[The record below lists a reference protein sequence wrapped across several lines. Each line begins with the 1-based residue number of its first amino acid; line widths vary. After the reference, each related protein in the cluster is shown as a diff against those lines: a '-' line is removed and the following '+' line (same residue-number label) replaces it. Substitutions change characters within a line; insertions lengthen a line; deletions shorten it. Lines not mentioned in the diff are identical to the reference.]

1 MLEKQPVKK
10 KKKLVNNRRKSRE
23 LVMKSIYRGIL
34 NQFDINQIK
43 KDIKDDPDYLKADE
57 TFYQNLFDG
66 VMSNMDQLNSEISNF
81 IDRPIEK
88 LSPIEHSILCI
99 SIYELIYDAAIPYKV
114 AINEGVELAK
124 TFGGIEGYKYI
135 NGVLDKVAEKRR
147 PLEVSKNYT

>member
-1 MLEKQPVKK
+1 MLEVQPIKK

-57 TFYQNLFDG
+57 VFYHQLFDG
-66 VMSNMDQLNSEISNF
+66 IMNNMDQLNNEISSF

-99 SIYELIYDAAIPYKV
+99 SVYELMYDALIPYKV

-124 TFGGIEGYKYI
+124 TFGGIDGYKYI
-135 NGVLDKVAEKRR
+135 NGVLDKVAGKRR
-147 PLEVSKNYT
+147 PLEFLKH

>member
-1 MLEKQPVKK
+1 MLEMQPIKK

-43 KDIKDDPDYLKADE
+43 KD
-57 TFYQNLFDG
+57 FYQNLFDG
-66 VMSNMDQLNSEISNF
+66 VVSNMDQLNTEISSF

>member
-1 MLEKQPVKK
+1 MVETQSIKK

-34 NQFDINQIK
+34 NQFDVNQIK

-57 TFYQNLFDG
+57 VFYQNLFDG

-99 SIYELIYDAAIPYKV
+99 SIYELIYDTTIPYKV

-147 PLEVSKNYT
+147 PLEFSKN

>member
-1 MLEKQPVKK
+1 MLETQPIKK

-34 NQFDINQIK
+34 NQFDVNQIK

-57 TFYQNLFDG
+57 VFYQNLFDG

-135 NGVLDKVAEKRR
+135 NGVLDKVAEKRN
-147 PLEVSKNYT
+147 L

>member
-1 MLEKQPVKK
+1 MLETQPIKK
-10 KKKLVNNRRKSRE
+10 KKKLINNRRKSRE

-57 TFYQNLFDG
+57 AFYQNLFDG
-66 VMSNMDQLNSEISNF
+66 VMSNIDQLNNEISSF

-147 PLEVSKNYT
+147 PLEFSKN

>member
-1 MLEKQPVKK
+1 MSEIQPNKK

-34 NQFDINQIK
+34 NQFDVNQIK

-57 TFYQNLFDG
+57 VFYQNLFDG
-66 VMSNMDQLNSEISNF
+66 VMSYMDQLNSEISNF

-99 SIYELIYDAAIPYKV
+99 SIYELIYDTTIPYKV

-147 PLEVSKNYT
+147 HLEFSKN

>member
-1 MLEKQPVKK
+1 MLEVQQTKK

-43 KDIKDDPDYLKADE
+43 KDVKDDPDYLKADE
-57 TFYQNLFDG
+57 VFYQNLFDG
-66 VMSNMDQLNSEISNF
+66 VMSCLDQLNIEISSF

-99 SIYELIYDAAIPYKV
+99 SIYELIYDKTIPYKV

-124 TFGGIEGYKYI
+124 TFGGIGGYKYI
-135 NGVLDKVAEKRR
+135 NGVLNKVAEKRR
-147 PLEVSKNYT
+147 PLEFSKN

>member
-1 MLEKQPVKK
+1 MLETQPIKK

-57 TFYQNLFDG
+57 VFYQNLFDG

-99 SIYELIYDAAIPYKV
+99 SIYELIYDTTIPYKV

-147 PLEVSKNYT
+147 PLEFSKN

>member
-1 MLEKQPVKK
+1 MLETMPIKK

-57 TFYQNLFDG
+57 VFYQNLFDG

-99 SIYELIYDAAIPYKV
+99 SIYELIYDTTIPYKV

-135 NGVLDKVAEKRR
+135 NGVLDKIAEKKR
-147 PLEVSKNYT
+147 PLEFSKN

>member
-1 MLEKQPVKK
+1 MPIKK

-57 TFYQNLFDG
+57 VFYQNLFDG

-99 SIYELIYDAAIPYKV
+99 SIYELIYDTTIPYKV

-135 NGVLDKVAEKRR
+135 NGVLDKIAEKKR
-147 PLEVSKNYT
+147 PLEFSKN

>member
-1 MLEKQPVKK
+1 MSEVQPIKK

-23 LVMKSIYRGIL
+23 LVMKSIYRGII

-43 KDIKDDPDYLKADE
+43 KDIKDDPDYSKADE
-57 TFYQNLFDG
+57 VFYNHLFDG
-66 VMSNMDQLNSEISNF
+66 VIQNINELNNEISGY

-99 SIYELIYDAAIPYKV
+99 SVYELIYDSAIPYKV

-147 PLEVSKNYT
+147 PLEFYKH

>member
-1 MLEKQPVKK
+1 MSEVQPIKK

-23 LVMKSIYRGIL
+23 LVMKSIYRGII

-43 KDIKDDPDYLKADE
+43 KDIKDDPDYSKADE
-57 TFYQNLFDG
+57 VFYNHLFDG
-66 VMSNMDQLNSEISNF
+66 VIQNLNELNNEISGY

-99 SIYELIYDAAIPYKV
+99 SVYELIYDSAIPYKV

-124 TFGGIEGYKYI
+124 TFGGVEGYKYI

-147 PLEVSKNYT
+147 PLEFSKH

>member
-1 MLEKQPVKK
+1 MLETQPIKK
-10 KKKLVNNRRKSRE
+10 KKKLVNNRHKSRE

-34 NQFDINQIK
+34 NQFDVNQIK
-43 KDIKDDPDYLKADE
+43 EDIKDDPDYLKADE
-57 TFYQNLFDG
+57 VFYQNLFDG
-66 VMSNMDQLNSEISNF
+66 VMNNMPQLNAEISSF

-99 SIYELIYDAAIPYKV
+99 SIYELIYDLAIPYKV

-135 NGVLDKVAEKRR
+135 NGVLDKVAEKKRAS
-147 PLEVSKNYT
+147 EFFKN

>member
-1 MLEKQPVKK
+1 MSEVQTIKK

-23 LVMKSIYRGIL
+23 LVMKSIYRGII

-43 KDIKDDPDYLKADE
+43 KDIKDDPDYSKADE
-57 TFYQNLFDG
+57 VFYNHLFDG
-66 VMSNMDQLNSEISNF
+66 VIQNINELNNEISGY

-99 SIYELIYDAAIPYKV
+99 SVYELIYDSAIPYKV
-114 AINEGVELAK
+114 VINEGVELAK
-124 TFGGIEGYKYI
+124 TFGGVEGYKYI

-147 PLEVSKNYT
+147 PLEFSKH

>member
-1 MLEKQPVKK
+1 MLETQPNKK

-34 NQFDINQIK
+34 NQFDVNQIK

-57 TFYQNLFDG
+57 VFYQNLFDG
-66 VMSNMDQLNSEISNF
+66 VISNMDQLNSEISNF

-99 SIYELIYDAAIPYKV
+99 SIYELIYDTTIPYKV

-147 PLEVSKNYT
+147 PLEFSKN

>member
-1 MLEKQPVKK
+1 MPIKK

-34 NQFDINQIK
+34 NQFDVNQIK

-57 TFYQNLFDG
+57 VFYQNLFDG

-99 SIYELIYDAAIPYKV
+99 SIYELIYDTTIPYKV

-135 NGVLDKVAEKRR
+135 NGVLDKIAEKKR
-147 PLEVSKNYT
+147 PLEFSKN

>member
-1 MLEKQPVKK
+1 MLETQPIKK

-34 NQFDINQIK
+34 NQFDVNQIK

-57 TFYQNLFDG
+57 VFYQNLFDG

-99 SIYELIYDAAIPYKV
+99 SIYELIYDTTIPYKV

-147 PLEVSKNYT
+147 PLEFSKN

>member
-1 MLEKQPVKK
+1 MSELQPVKK

-23 LVMKSIYRGIL
+23 LVMKSIYRGII

-57 TFYQNLFDG
+57 VFYQNLFDG

-99 SIYELIYDAAIPYKV
+99 SIYELIYDKAIPYKV

-147 PLEVSKNYT
+147 PLEVSKN

>member
-1 MLEKQPVKK
+1 MLETQPIKK

-34 NQFDINQIK
+34 NQFDVNQIK

-57 TFYQNLFDG
+57 VFYQNLFDG

-99 SIYELIYDAAIPYKV
+99 SIYELIYDTTIPYKV

-147 PLEVSKNYT
+147 YLEFSKN

>member
-1 MLEKQPVKK
+1 MLEVQPIKK

-57 TFYQNLFDG
+57 IFYHHLFDG
-66 VMSNMDQLNSEISNF
+66 IMNNMDQLNNEISSF
-81 IDRPIEK
+81 IDRPIDK

-99 SIYELIYDAAIPYKV
+99 SVYELMYDAAIPYKV

-147 PLEVSKNYT
+147 PLEFSKH

>member
-1 MLEKQPVKK
+1 MLETQPIKK

-34 NQFDINQIK
+34 NQFDVNQIK

-57 TFYQNLFDG
+57 VFYQNLFDG
-66 VMSNMDQLNSEISNF
+66 VMSYMDQLNSEISNF

-99 SIYELIYDAAIPYKV
+99 SIYELIYDTTIPYKV

-147 PLEVSKNYT
+147 PLEFSKN

>member
-1 MLEKQPVKK
+1 MLETQPIKK
-10 KKKLVNNRRKSRE
+10 KKKLINNRRKTRE
-23 LVMKSIYRGIL
+23 LVMESVYRGIL

-66 VMSNMDQLNSEISNF
+66 VMSNMDQLNIEISSF

-147 PLEVSKNYT
+147 PLEFSKN

>member
-1 MLEKQPVKK
+1 MSEVQPIKK

-23 LVMKSIYRGIL
+23 LVMKSIYRGII

-57 TFYQNLFDG
+57 LFYNHLFDG
-66 VMSNMDQLNSEISNF
+66 VIQNIGELNNEISSY

-99 SIYELIYDAAIPYKV
+99 SVYELIYDPAIPYKV

-147 PLEVSKNYT
+147 PLEFSKH

>member
-1 MLEKQPVKK
+1 MLEVQPIKK

-57 TFYQNLFDG
+57 VFYHQLFDG
-66 VMSNMDQLNSEISNF
+66 IMNNMDQLNNEISSF

-99 SIYELIYDAAIPYKV
+99 SVYELMYDALIPYKV

-124 TFGGIEGYKYI
+124 TFGGIDGYKYI
-135 NGVLDKVAEKRR
+135 NGVLDKGAEKRR
-147 PLEVSKNYT
+147 PLEFLKH

>member
-1 MLEKQPVKK
+1 MSELQPVKK

-23 LVMKSIYRGIL
+23 LVMKSIYRGII

-43 KDIKDDPDYLKADE
+43 KDIKDDPDYSKADE
-57 TFYQNLFDG
+57 VFYNHLFDG
-66 VMSNMDQLNSEISNF
+66 VIQNIDELNIEISSY

-99 SIYELIYDAAIPYKV
+99 SVYELIYDSAIPYKV

-124 TFGGIEGYKYI
+124 TFGGVEGYKYI

-147 PLEVSKNYT
+147 PLEFSKH

>member
-1 MLEKQPVKK
+1 MLETQPIKK

-34 NQFDINQIK
+34 NQFDVNQIK

-57 TFYQNLFDG
+57 VFYQNLFDG

-99 SIYELIYDAAIPYKV
+99 SIYELIYDTTIPYKV

-135 NGVLDKVAEKRR
+135 NGVLDKIAEKKR
-147 PLEVSKNYT
+147 PLEFSKN

>member
-1 MLEKQPVKK
+1 MSELQPVKK

-23 LVMKSIYRGIL
+23 LVMKSIYRGII

-43 KDIKDDPDYLKADE
+43 KDIKDDPDYSKADE
-57 TFYQNLFDG
+57 VFYNNLFDG
-66 VMSNMDQLNSEISNF
+66 VIQNIDELNIEISSY

-99 SIYELIYDAAIPYKV
+99 SVYELIYDPAIPYKV

-147 PLEVSKNYT
+147 PLEFSKH

>member
-1 MLEKQPVKK
+1 MSELQPVKK

-23 LVMKSIYRGIL
+23 LVMKSIYRGII

-43 KDIKDDPDYLKADE
+43 KDIKDDPDYSKADE
-57 TFYQNLFDG
+57 VFYNHLFDG
-66 VMSNMDQLNSEISNF
+66 VFQNIDELNIEISSY

-99 SIYELIYDAAIPYKV
+99 SVYELIYDSAIPYKV

-147 PLEVSKNYT
+147 PLEFSKH

>member
-1 MLEKQPVKK
+1 MSEIQPIKK

-57 TFYQNLFDG
+57 VFYGDLFDG
-66 VMSNMDQLNSEISNF
+66 VISHIDQLNDEISIF
-81 IDRPIEK
+81 IDRPISK
-88 LSPIEHSILCI
+88 LSPIEHSILYI
-99 SIYELIYDAAIPYKV
+99 AVYELIYNASIPYRV

-124 TFGGIEGYKYI
+124 TFGGVEGYKYI

-147 PLEVSKNYT
+147 PLEFSKN

>member
-1 MLEKQPVKK
+1 MLETQPIKK
-10 KKKLVNNRRKSRE
+10 KKKLINNRRKSRE

-66 VMSNMDQLNSEISNF
+66 VMSNMDQLNIEISSF

-147 PLEVSKNYT
+147 PLEFSKN

>member
-1 MLEKQPVKK
+1 MSELQPVKK

-23 LVMKSIYRGIL
+23 LVMKSIYRGII

-43 KDIKDDPDYLKADE
+43 KDIKDDPDYSKADE
-57 TFYQNLFDG
+57 VFYNHLFDG
-66 VMSNMDQLNSEISNF
+66 VIQNINELNNEISGY

-99 SIYELIYDAAIPYKV
+99 SVYELIYDSAIPYKV

-124 TFGGIEGYKYI
+124 TFGGVEGYKYI

-147 PLEVSKNYT
+147 PLEFSKH

>member
-1 MLEKQPVKK
+1 MLETQPIKK
-10 KKKLVNNRRKSRE
+10 KKKLVNNRRKFRE

-34 NQFDINQIK
+34 NQFDVNQIK

-57 TFYQNLFDG
+57 VFYQNLFDG

-99 SIYELIYDAAIPYKV
+99 SIYELIYDTTIPYKV

-147 PLEVSKNYT
+147 PLEFSKN

>member
-1 MLEKQPVKK
+1 MSEIQPNKK

-34 NQFDINQIK
+34 NQFDVNLIK

-57 TFYQNLFDG
+57 VFYQNLFDG

-99 SIYELIYDAAIPYKV
+99 SIYELIYDTTIPYKV

-135 NGVLDKVAEKRR
+135 NGVLDKIAEKKR
-147 PLEVSKNYT
+147 PLEFSKN

>member
-1 MLEKQPVKK
+1 MLETQPIKK

-34 NQFDINQIK
+34 NQFDVNQIK

-57 TFYQNLFDG
+57 AFYQNLFDG
-66 VMSNMDQLNSEISNF
+66 VMSYMDQLNSEISNF

-99 SIYELIYDAAIPYKV
+99 SIYELIYDTTIPYKV

-147 PLEVSKNYT
+147 PLEFSKN

>member
-1 MLEKQPVKK
+1 MSEVQPIKK

-23 LVMKSIYRGIL
+23 LVMKSIYRGII
-34 NQFDINQIK
+34 NQFDISQIK
-43 KDIKDDPDYLKADE
+43 KDIKDDPDYSKADE
-57 TFYQNLFDG
+57 VFYNHLFDG
-66 VMSNMDQLNSEISNF
+66 VIQNINELNNEISGY

-99 SIYELIYDAAIPYKV
+99 SVYELIYDSAIPYKV

-124 TFGGIEGYKYI
+124 TFGGVEGYKYI

-147 PLEVSKNYT
+147 PLEFSKH